1 MAPLA
6 PPLLLRQAELG
17 EDLDAIATE
26 LTAAFEAIRDAVVAE
41 RPVVILVD
49 DADLLGQGDVA
60 DAALATGL
68 LGLAR
73 SFALEGAKRGWKV
86 NTVSHRGAEQEQA
99 AADAAAWL
107 AASGLSGQL
116 VRAGTDHLGRVWP

>member
-1 MAPLA
+1 VAAPLFI
-6 PPLLLRQAELG
+6 RQAELG
-17 EDLDAIATE
+17 DDLEAIAVE
-26 LTAAFEAIRDAVVAE
+26 LTAAFEAIRAALAEE
-41 RPVVILVD
+41 RPVVVLVD
-49 DADLLGQGDVA
+49 DADLLGQGEVA

-73 SFALEGAKRGWKV
+73 SFALEGARRGWKV
-86 NTVSHRGAEQEQA
+86 NTVSRRSAEQEQA